1 MDKHNN
7 DILNFEQALNKRSG
21 HKVTLLYDK
30 TRILPNT
37 CKIED
42 VISDV
47 SKQIKAIQKAD
58 LVKKV
63 SRQLEKSNLIR
74 QSEFLPLN
82 VLSDKV
88 QKQEIQNKFET
99 QCVTDTQLINL
110 VDNAETLAA
119 QTGITQEFETT
130 FCRKTDKSVAKELID
145 TGQSTDKKETVKNEA
160 EFIEN
165 EQNTVPIG
173 QTGVTQELDTTFHC
187 KDDANVNKELV
198 DTGQCIN
205 VIETVKDKEECMQD
219 EPIKEKSNEIHTA
232 HTPHKRSKNIMND
245 YEQEICD
252 IFDYSDTEDNIK
264 IFEPLEDNT
273 TKSPILNKVKP
284 IVIRNTPKT
293 LVYNLESF
301 EKFEAIALPVIEEN
315 ADLRIAKKIINSQL
329 VNGELCIQ
337 SHKNPTLQHRETS
350 KSPVFEV
357 KVKRRNSDTR
367 SVTKDDQQSIEN
379 KSIIE
384 DEILFSSDEENY
396 EPAREIDDLP
406 LTCALETSFYN
417 QTGIL
422 DKTMYVG
429 FQTASNKSIQIH
441 TDSFV
446 NAKNVLEDSDVDI
459 KDLVNVFDGTFI
471 EPSKLASSE
480 ANINKQNELE
490 ATRLTTIEKT
500 VATDIGKVQFQTASG
515 KSIEIS
521 DQSLRKSEL
530 FLEDVQKNLIDNNV
544 ELEFEKESELVVNKT
559 DLRDLKSPKYVR
571 DDTYET
577 FNKKIENDGIDEP
590 NKINDDIILQE
601 FENSMIN
608 EEQDDPILLNKEFL
622 NKTEKSIL
630 KHDFQGFKTASLKPI
645 KISDQSLLKTR
656 KIFDGIENDAENNF
670 PSELKSSNKS
680 YIHNVPNCVG
690 FSTASN
696 KKIKISET
704 ALLKSK
710 MIFEDINKDLKI
722 SDNIEHNEREVT
734 SMAKESKSDIP
745 NDFDIPVKQLNDNEI
760 GNDKFGGFKTA
771 NNNPIKVSSKTLAK
785 YKNIFHDII
794 EGTENQPSEDSH
806 QTKINLL
813 PKTIDKTDK
822 SISNRESNHED
833 LMLNRNNNLS
843 TNTKFSFK
851 TANEKIVEVSEESLI
866 SSQIL
871 LNKSGM
877 DSSNKIRD
885 FTFKGFQTASNK
897 QINISKETL
906 ARSKRIFADIE
917 SDVDEEIHIKKFK
930 NEAKQRS
937 KENIEMQN
945 FKGFQTASNK
955 NITVSRQTLEKYK
968 TIFDNIDADMGND
981 FLKEFNPHDE
991 PTTSACRNTKQ
1002 TVDTS
1007 KDAILAN
1014 SALIDPIEKS
1024 SSNFKGFK
1032 TASNRPV
1039 SISKEALART
1049 MNIFND
1055 IDINIES
1062 NLETPKV
1069 KPEKEVS
1076 SVKFQFQ
1083 TANHKPVHISEE
1095 AIIASQKL
1103 FHDDI
1108 EKVHTSIPKFQ
1119 GFQTA
1124 SKKSIT
1130 ISNETLDKY
1139 KTMFDDIDFELKNDL
1154 VNEDKESFKVNTK
1167 TVNIN
1172 KVDVTEDALANPLL
1186 LNDPIEKSSSNSKG
1200 FKTASNRPVKISKE
1214 AQARTRNIFND
1225 IDIDTESNLNTGE
1238 VKSDQKV
1245 SSVKFQ
1251 FQTANHKTVNISE
1264 EAMIASQKLLNDNIE
1279 NIHSSIPKLQG
1290 FQTAS
1295 NKTVKVSK
1303 EALARTKKIYD
1314 GIDIHPNQMQKDNLS
1329 IHKTSDSK
1337 APRINQFGLKS
1348 LNVEEKN
1355 SINNACEE
1363 INIKDIFNT
1372 QVVNNFEDTLYTE
1385 DFLKERTPVQCKR
1398 SGSPIVSCPKAKK
1411 RKFQAPASV
1420 VRNILSAKIDTCQM
1434 KSDKVYL
1441 FDDGYKKTKKLSLK
1455 DLDNIKNNIR
1465 QINDDILNFNYENML
1480 DFKFKPERNEVTN
1493 DIWSTD
1499 KIKEVFSESV
1509 NNKIIPLGWI
1519 ENHLK
1524 LIIWKL
1530 ISYEIRFA
1538 HCFERVCTVKNV
1550 LEQLKY
1556 RYDRE
1561 LYNVQRPALR
1571 KILERDDVASK
1582 SMVLC
1587 VVGVYVDG
1595 VYVSSVTSLTD
1606 TIELLLTDGWYC
1618 LKASIDK
1625 YISKLVYDGKISVG
1639 MKLFIHGAEL
1649 VNCEQGVA
1657 PWEDTSSVRL
1667 KISGNSTRRARW
1679 DARLGYHG
1687 NAAMLS
1693 HLSTVRPEG
1702 GKVSKLRVFVTR
1714 VYPMLYIEK
1723 FEDGSTVTRSERLEN
1738 LFQMKYE
1745 NDRQLILEKI
1755 YEDVEKEFCDQESQD
1770 SETYMDSGKFESGS
1784 QIAKIMKKHRDPA
1797 EFRANLT
1804 ESQLQL
1810 LQEYTVKRKD
1820 KQIDIM
1826 QEKVRER
1833 IKNSSLGVARSVVP
1847 LLKIRVA
1854 SVENECRVC
1863 KGMLSIWRPNE
1874 ALQEVITEN
1883 TWIDVYYV
1891 VPTAIRNSEIQLSAN
1906 RNSIFQKSKITQSEK
1921 INSCTDYLKR
1931 QCYQIKDIRNSNLCT
1946 ENNEIDTVGF
1956 IISIEPSN
1964 KDFENS
1970 KQLYQNI
1977 YLADENKNLI
1987 CINFW
1992 GGIKKFGFENILDTG
2007 QVIACVNLQKRS
2019 GNTMKNIPQ
2028 YRATEFSYFT
2038 KTPKYDCLRKLCM
2051 ELIKV
2056 FSGLDRRKFCL
2067 DCVAIKKNNANTN
2080 HRLPDISPYRL
2091 NNSDYNIAKNKNC
2104 IDSPIAR
2111 DAILNLSSSDFEST
2125 FKQTDTHEM
2134 SPSELLRKKKINEKI
2149 SKLKYYGEPPP
2160 LSPMNIINLSKNV
2173 TNAFKSPLTSKN
2185 DSLNVASKDISTPLR
2200 TDKENSNLDCSPVLS
2215 TGRNVVKRI
2224 NSVNPV
2230 KLNFNNDEISEKQ
2243 ENTIDPFAEEFD
2255 ASPPLSLD

>member
-21 HKVTLLYDK
+21 HKFTLLYDK

-63 SRQLEKSNLIR
+63 PRQLEKSNLIK

-130 FCRKTDKSVAKELID
+130 FCHKTDKSVAKKLID
-145 TGQSTDKKETVKNEA
+145 TGQSTDKKESVKNEA
-160 EFIEN
+160 EFIRD
-165 EQNTVPIG
+165 EQNAETLG
-173 QTGVTQELDTTFHC
+173 QSGVTQEFDTTFRC
-187 KDDANVNKELV
+187 KADVNVNKELV
-198 DTGQCIN
+198 DTGQCIDL
-205 VIETVKDKEECMQD
+205 IETVKDKEECMQD

-232 HTPHKRSKNIMND
+232 HTPHKRSKNIIND

-252 IFDYSDTEDNIK
+252 IFDNSDTEDNLT
-264 IFEPLEDNT
+264 IFEPLEDN

-284 IVIRNTPKT
+284 IVIRNTPKP

-301 EKFEAIALPVIEEN
+301 EKFEALALPVIEEN

-337 SHKNPTLQHRETS
+337 SHKNPTLQYRESS

-367 SVTKDDQQSIEN
+367 SMTKDDQQSIEN

-480 ANINKQNELE
+480 ANINEQNVLE
-490 ATRLTTIEKT
+490 ATRLTTIEKS
-500 VATDIGKVQFQTASG
+500 VATDIGKVQFETANG

-521 DQSLRKSEL
+521 DQALRKSEL
-530 FLEDVQKNLIDNNV
+530 FLEDVQKNLIDYNV
-544 ELEFEKESELVVNKT
+544 ELEFEKESKLVVNKIEV
-559 DLRDLKSPKYVR
+559 RDLKSPKYVR
-571 DDTYET
+571 DDTHEI

-601 FENSMIN
+601 FENSMLN
-608 EEQDDPILLNKEFL
+608 EEQDDPIVLNKQFQ
-622 NKTEKSIL
+622 TSEKSIL
-630 KHDFQGFKTASLKPI
+630 QHDFQGFKTASLKPI
-645 KISDQSLLKTR
+645 KITDQALLKTR
-656 KIFDGIENDAENNF
+656 KIFDNIDNDTDNNF
-670 PSELKSSNKS
+670 PNILQSSIKSDG
-680 YIHNVPNCVG
+680 IHGVPNCVG

-696 KKIKISET
+696 KEIKISKT

-710 MIFEDINKDLKI
+710 IIFEDINKDLKT
-722 SDNIEHNEREVT
+722 SENIEHNEREVT

-745 NDFDIPVKQLNDNEI
+745 NDFYIPVKQLNDNEI
-760 GNDKFGGFKTA
+760 RNNKFGGFKTA

-794 EGTENQPSEDSH
+794 DGTENQPHENSH
-806 QTKINLL
+806 QTKIK
-813 PKTIDKTDK
+813 PQAKTIDKTDK
-822 SISNRESNHED
+822 SECKEKG
-833 LMLNRNNNLS
+833 LKFEKNNNHN

-866 SSQIL
+866 SSQML
-871 LNKSGM
+871 LKKSGM

-917 SDVDEEIHIKKFK
+917 SDVDEEIHIKKIK
-930 NEAKQRS
+930 SETKQRS
-937 KENIEMQN
+937 KENTEMQN

-955 NITVSRQTLEKYK
+955 NIIVSKQTLEKYK

-981 FLKEFNPHDE
+981 FLKEFNPNHE
-991 PTTSACRNTKQ
+991 RTTSACRNTKQ
-1002 TVDTS
+1002 AVDTS

-1014 SALIDPIEKS
+1014 SVLLDPIEKS

-1049 MNIFND
+1049 KNIFSD

-1062 NLETPKV
+1062 NLGIPKV

-1083 TANHKPVHISEE
+1083 TANNKPVHISEE

-1103 FHDDI
+1103 FHD

-1124 SKKSIT
+1124 SKKSIA
-1130 ISNETLDKY
+1130 ISKETLDKY
-1139 KTMFDDIDFELKNDL
+1139 KTMFDDIDTELKNDF
-1154 VNEDKESFKVNTK
+1154 VQEAKETDKPNTV
-1167 TVNIN
+1167 TNNIN
-1172 KVDVTEDALANPLL
+1172 KVDITEDALANPVL
-1186 LNDPIEKSSSNSKG
+1186 LNDPIEKSSSNFKG
-1200 FKTASNRPVKISKE
+1200 FQTASNRPVKISKE
-1214 AQARTRNIFND
+1214 ALARTKNILND
-1225 IDIDTESNLNTGE
+1225 IDIDTESNLDTGE
-1238 VKSDQKV
+1238 VKPEQKV
-1245 SSVKFQ
+1245 TSIKFQ
-1251 FQTANHKTVNISE
+1251 FQTANRKTVDISE
-1264 EAMIASQKLLNDNIE
+1264 EAIIASQKLLNDNIE
-1279 NIHSSIPKLQG
+1279 NIPKLQG

-1303 EALARTKKIYD
+1303 EALAKSKKIYND
-1314 GIDIHPNQMQKDNLS
+1314 IDLHPDQMPKDNLS
-1329 IHKTSDSK
+1329 IHTSDSK
-1337 APRINQFGLKS
+1337 APKKTNQFGPKS
-1348 LNVEEKN
+1348 VNVEEKK
-1355 SINNACEE
+1355 SINNDCDE
-1363 INIKDIFNT
+1363 INMKDIFNT
-1372 QVVNNFEDTLYTE
+1372 QVVTNFENTLYTE

-1398 SGSPIVSCPKAKK
+1398 SGSPIVSCPKSKK

-1420 VRNILSAKIDTCQM
+1420 VRNILSAKIDTCQT
-1434 KSDKVYL
+1434 KTDKIYA
-1441 FDDGYKKTKKLSLK
+1441 FDDSYKKTKKLSLK
-1455 DLDNIKNNIR
+1455 DLDNIKNNDIPR
-1465 QINDDILNFNYENML
+1465 IEDYILNFNYENML
-1480 DFKFKPERNEVTN
+1480 DYKFKPERNEVTN

-1499 KIKEVFSESV
+1499 KIKEVFSEFV

-1530 ISYEIRFA
+1530 ISYEIRFP
-1538 HCFERVCTVKNV
+1538 HCFERICTVKNV

-1582 SMVLC
+1582 SMVLG

-1702 GKVSKLRVFVTR
+1702 GKVSKLHVFVTR

-1755 YEDVEKEFCDQESQD
+1755 YEDVGKEFCDQESQD
-1770 SETYMDSGKFESGS
+1770 SENYMDSGKFESGS

-1804 ESQLQL
+1804 ESQLNL

-1820 KQIDIM
+1820 KQIEIM

-1883 TWIDVYYV
+1883 TWIDVYNV

-1906 RNSIFQKSKITQSEK
+1906 RNSIFQKSKVTQSEK
-1921 INSCTDYLKR
+1921 ITSCTDYLKR

-1946 ENNEIDTVGF
+1946 ENNEVDTVGF

-2019 GNTMKNIPQ
+2019 GNTMRNIPQ

-2067 DCVAIKKNNANTN
+2067 DCVAIKNNNANTN
-2080 HRLPDISPYRL
+2080 HRLPDVSPYRL
-2091 NNSDYNIAKNKNC
+2091 NNSDYNIAKNKNF

-2125 FKQTDTHEM
+2125 FKQTDTHKM
-2134 SPSELLRKKKINEKI
+2134 SPSKLLRKKKINEKI

-2224 NSVNPV
+2224 ISVNPV